1 MADIGHLLIS
11 KIIDEQSLTET
22 VKAGIKP
29 DFFLGEWSDVYSW
42 ILKYNMDHGEVPSQR
57 AFSKAFGDVEIVD
70 VSSDPFSALHEELLT
85 LYKERVVANAMT
97 EAVQKMDKADDIEA
111 AIQVLQSGLRA
122 ASVDTVR
129 LRDFNIVE
137 TWEERYANYEEMR
150 AHPENLIGIDTGFLG
165 LNRITRGFRPQQF
178 ICLVGEP
185 KRGKSLFELIMASAC
200 HRTGRT
206 PMFVSFEMSV
216 SEQMARYDA
225 LNAKIPY
232 DAILSGNLTQTEMDR
247 LAKVLRMG
255 KNMHPF
261 IMSEDST
268 SLTTLSA
275 LAGKIQEYRPD
286 ALYVDGLYLMDDEE
300 GEKRG
305 SPQALTNI
313 TRGFKRL
320 SQRFDIPVI
329 GTTQVLPSKI
339 NNQRTRAITADSIG
353 YSSSFIQ
360 DADLILG
367 VERNPD
373 FEDRAIIRVVEGRSV
388 ARAEVHIMW
397 DWKTMEFEEVDE
409 SDDDD
414 RGGSYD

>member
-1 MADIGHLLIS
+1 VASIGHLLVS
-11 KIIDEQSLTET
+11 KIIDEQSLAET
-22 VKAGIKP
+22 IKAGIKP
-29 DFFLGEWSDVYSW
+29 DYFGGEWGDVYQW
-42 ILKYNMDHGEVPSQR
+42 ILTYNNEHGHVPSHR
-57 AFSKAFGDVEIVD
+57 AFSNMFGDVEILD
-70 VSSDPFSALHEELLT
+70 ASHDSYSALHAELLDIYREKT
-85 LYKERVVANAMT
+85 VANAMT
-97 EAVQKMDKADDIEA
+97 EAVQKMDKSEDIQEA
-111 AIQVLQSGLRA
+111 INILQGGLRA

-129 LRDFNIVE
+129 IRDFNIVE
-137 TWEERYANYEEMR
+137 TWEDRLANYEEMR
-150 AHPENLIGIDTGFLG
+150 AHPENLLGIDTGFVG
-165 LNRITRGFRPQQF
+165 LNRITRGFRGQQF

-216 SEQMARYDA
+216 DEQMARYDA

-232 DAILSGNLTQTEMDR
+232 EAILSGNMTQKEMDR
-247 LAKVLRMG
+247 LERVLKLG
-255 KNMHPF
+255 KEMHPF

-268 SLTTLSA
+268 SLTTLTS
-275 LAGKIQEYRPD
+275 LANKVQEYQPD

-313 TRGFKRL
+313 TRGIKRMA
-320 SQRFDIPVI
+320 QRFDIPII

-360 DADLILG
+360 DSDLILG
-367 VERNPD
+367 VERHPD
-373 FEDRAIIRVVEGRSV
+373 FQDRAIIRVVEGRSV
-388 ARAEVHIMW
+388 ARAEVHIHW
-397 DWKTMEFEEVDE
+397 DWQTMEFEEVDE
-409 SDDDD
+409 REDDD